1 METPT
6 KSYASKEAKL
16 KELHAQKAKLKELE
30 DELGVIESKIE
41 KDEKLSREDIK
52 FAAELG
58 WLSAAAIAISSVV
71 NSM

>member
-1 METPT
+1 MDAKT
-6 KSYASKEAKL
+6 YASKEAKL
-16 KELHAQKAKLKELE
+16 KELQAQKTKLKELE
-30 DELGVIESKIE
+30 NELGIIESKIE